1 MRRGLMKVLLS
12 SELAYIHGHNFV
24 SNERINKTGGGV
36 DLYLLDKFEFKIRS
50 DLNTSHQSC
59 Y

>member
-1 MRRGLMKVLLS
+1 MRRGLMTVLLS
-12 SELAYIHGHNFV
+12 SELVYIPGYNFV
-24 SNERINKTGGGV
+24 SNDRINKTGGGV